1 MDSHNL
7 ATLFGPNI
15 LHTSKGGEFQ
25 VETLERA
32 QESQDVIAIVK
43 EVIDHHQ
50 KVFEVSNISCDNKS
64 FTKHFLHV
72 FRFIYIFLLNSATR
86 TCMLQVYQYC

>member
-1 MDSHNL
+1 MGSHNL

-32 QESQDVIAIVK
+32 EERQDIIAIVK
-43 EVIDHHQ
+43 EIVDHHQ
-50 KVFEVSNISCDNKS
+50 KVFEVSKVYCD
-64 FTKHFLHV
+64 
-72 FRFIYIFLLNSATR
+72 TR
-86 TCMLQVYQYC
+86 VLTFMLSYDNCA